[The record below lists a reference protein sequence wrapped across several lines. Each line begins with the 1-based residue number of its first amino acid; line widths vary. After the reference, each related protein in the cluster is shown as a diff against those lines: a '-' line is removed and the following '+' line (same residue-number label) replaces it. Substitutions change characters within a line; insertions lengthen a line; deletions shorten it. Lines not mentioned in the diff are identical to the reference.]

1 MHFFQWKLCCV
12 GWTYILI
19 MLNITKVTLTHFYCK
34 NFVVLVVQ
42 LPNYVVRRKSDS
54 QGRVSLNVCQLN
66 FKYRSGRYF
75 WPTAFVK
82 LLKVI
87 YK

>member
-1 MHFFQWKLCCV
+1 
-12 GWTYILI
+12 

-75 WPTAFVK
+75 
-82 LLKVI
+82 
-87 YK
+87 